1 MKNLLKN
8 LNLLFVC
15 TVMVFMYSCQE
26 DEIVSEETSGIEFV
40 FTGDRVS
47 NTADAKAGDVKLGSD
62 DGKEFEVCDMSL
74 ASYAVVEMAGM
85 SYTIDLNV
93 WGDNYKTDLVE
104 VGPGSYEITSCML
117 YDSDDNPLYATP
129 TEGSEFGKFVDQALP
144 FNVEVE
150 DYRKI
155 EYDIDVLCVENFTS
169 PQFGFVFW
177 DVNIKEVKNL
187 CIFANYCEPDTGHL
201 VATLEAFVYPNAE
214 ETSEADL
221 IWSGFADG
229 DFNSEDEENDLLCVK
244 LPYDSSLPAEDQS
257 YFIELFVNGELY
269 QGTISLDRVDMI
281 NAEGSYLH
289 LNENCDGDFDLFE
302 SLEIPS

>member
-1 MKNLLKN
+1 
-8 LNLLFVC
+8 
-15 TVMVFMYSCQE
+15 
-26 DEIVSEETSGIEFV
+26 
-40 FTGDRVS
+40 
-47 NTADAKAGDVKLGSD
+47 DVKLGSD

-201 VATLEAFVYPNAE
+201 VATLEAFVYPNAD